1 MRYLRKVLNFLKGNS
16 MIGGLEIS
24 DFSLRFAYLKN
35 NREWQMTSIRLA
47 PGIMKA
53 NVILDYHKFVESL
66 FILKKEI
73 FKKDQPQKKI
83 LVVVSLGSLNIYTQ
97 IFSLPKLEGHAL
109 KEAVKLNLQMVAP
122 SQVGEHYSGWQL
134 VGTDET
140 AKKVDILSVF
150 VGRTMVDELSKALL
164 EAGFLVIAVESRS
177 FSLTRIFREQSLGID
192 SFRPYILLSL
202 DNESLDFIIIKR
214 GQMYFEYFNSW
225 QDLKGGGKE
234 ISISEFRT
242 VVVRNLRQV
251 LNFYGQHWSEPVED
265 VILATPGLGEE
276 ITKIIKDN
284 FSLRVKNLELKL
296 DRPVSSEWFGALG
309 GGIRSIASRR
319 DDREINLSGVE
330 AEDNYRRGQILNFLR
345 FWLAA
350 APIAMGV
357 LLLVFALTIGFLT
370 KTNNDLIRESKIS
383 DGDSQK
389 FNEVKFLKQQAE
401 DFNKSLDIIAPIR
414 DVKLSKAAVFEKIN
428 SILVTNNSV
437 LTKFSFSSFDTP
449 VTLVGESKTRE
460 DAAKLEKVFNSDPFF
475 GSVDFQFTK
484 ITLDPDGDY
493 SFPITF
499 SVISPKM

>member
-1 MRYLRKVLNFLKGNS
+1 MKYLRKILNFLKGNS
-16 MIGGLEIS
+16 MAGGLEIS
-24 DFSLRFAYLKN
+24 DFALRFAYLKD

-73 FKKDQPQKKI
+73 LKKDQPQKKI
-83 LVVVSLGSLNIYTQ
+83 SVVVSLGSLNIYTQ

-109 KEAVKLNLQMVAP
+109 KEAVQLNLQMVAP
-122 SQVGEHYSGWQL
+122 SQMGEHYSGWQL
-134 VGTDET
+134 VGRDDT

-150 VGRTMVDELSKALL
+150 VGRTIVDELSRALL
-164 EAGFLVIAVESRS
+164 EAGFLAVAIESRS

-225 QDLKGGGKE
+225 RDLKGEGKE

-242 VVVRNLRQV
+242 VVTRNLRQV
-251 LNFYGQHWSEPVED
+251 LNFYGQHWNEPVED
-265 VILATPGLGEE
+265 VILATPGLGDE

-296 DRPVSSEWFGALG
+296 DRPVSSEWFGSLG
-309 GGIRSIASRR
+309 SGIRSNASRR
-319 DDREINLSGVE
+319 DDREINLFGVE
-330 AEDNYRRGQILNFLR
+330 AEDNYRRGQIFNFLR
-345 FWLAA
+345 LWLVAG
-350 APIAMGV
+350 PIAMGV
-357 LLLVFALTIGFLT
+357 LLLVFALTIGFLIKT
-370 KTNNDLIRESKIS
+370 KNDLTQESRVV
-383 DGDSQK
+383 DSQK

-401 DFNKSLDIIAPIR
+401 DFNGSLDMIAQIR
-414 DVKLSKAAVFEKIN
+414 EPRLSKAAVFEKIN
-428 SILVTNNSV
+428 GLLVTNNLS
-437 LTKFSFSSFDTP
+437 LTKFSFSSFDAP
-449 VTLVGESKTRE
+449 VTLVGEAKTRE
-460 DAAKLEKVFNSDPFF
+460 EAAKVERVFSSDPSF
-475 GSVDFQFTK
+475 GNVDFQFTK

-499 SVISPKM
+499 SVISPKT